1 MLLLLLPLF
10 LLLLTPVLLL
20 LLPHNTSMDIG
31 DHLLLFIVSPGHNYA
46 YEYWNFILLYGR

>member
-46 YEYWNFILLYGR
+46 